1 MVRVLILAPL
11 LVLPILIYALVAMTA
26 GSGGTYASLEAVL
39 FGMPMLSGSRWTFTT
54 GDLLLLIGLGTLFL
68 EILKAARTKNDAI
81 VNHSISMILL
91 LIAVILFLI
100 VPGFGTSVFFLL
112 TIMCL
117 LDVVAGPIV
126 SIVAARRDFGMSG
139 DIGS

>member
-26 GSGGTYASLEAVL
+26 GSGGTYARLEAVL
-39 FGMPMLSGSRWTFTT
+39 FGMPMLSGGRWTFTA
-54 GDLLLLIGLGTLFL
+54 GDLLLLIGLGMLFL
-68 EILKAARTKNDAI
+68 EILKAARTRNDAI

-91 LIAVILFLI
+91 LAAVILFLI